1 MTRSPRNDAH
11 NEFIIAYHF
20 REQIVANINPVR
32 SMTGFARTQNKGDW
46 GSIAIEI
53 RTVNH
58 RYLDTT
64 LRMPEALRGFENEV
78 RDMIRHTLSRG
89 KVEVFVRFEPG
100 ESTTAIE
107 LNQAVAQQLIEACE
121 ALRDLTPG
129 PTQINLSDLIQWPGL
144 LQTNE
149 PDEAI
154 LKPAFLKTIEEA
166 LASLESMRAR
176 EGAQL
181 SELILSRLAGIKTQA
196 EVLRPHLEHMLSAQ
210 RDKLRT
216 RLEDA
221 KIQVDPNRLEQELI
235 LWAQRADVA
244 EELDRLGSHI
254 VEVQRTLKQGGPVGR
269 RLDFLMQ
276 ELNREGNTLSS
287 KSVSV
292 VTTNAAVEIKVLIE
306 QMREQVQNLE

>member
-1 MTRSPRNDAH
+1 M
-11 NEFIIAYHF
+11 
-20 REQIVANINPVR
+20 ANNKSIR
-32 SMTGFARTQNKGDW
+32 SMTGFARSQNKGDW
-46 GSIAIEI
+46 GSLAIEI

-58 RYLDTT
+58 RYLDTSI
-64 LRMPEALRGFENEV
+64 RMPEALRGFDGEV
-78 RDMIRHTLSRG
+78 REMIREALSRG

-107 LNQAVAQQLIEACE
+107 LNQAVAKQLVEACE
-121 ALRDLTPG
+121 SLRDLTPG

-144 LQTNE
+144 LQTHE
-149 PDEAI
+149 PEESL
-154 LKPAFLKTIEEA
+154 LKPAFLQTLQAA
-166 LASLESMRAR
+166 LDSLDAMRAR

-181 SELILSRLAGIKTQA
+181 GDLILSRLEGIKHQA
-196 EVLRPHLEHMLSAQ
+196 DILRPHLDQMLEAQ
-210 RDKLRT
+210 REKLRA

-221 KIQVDPNRLEQELI
+221 KIQVDPHRLEQELV
-235 LWAQRADVA
+235 LWAQRSDVA
-244 EELDRLGSHI
+244 EELDRLGAHG

-276 ELNREGNTLSS
+276 ELNREANTLSS